1 MTQALLEL
9 RDAAFG
15 YGGEPIVSG
24 IDLRVEA
31 GAFLGVL
38 GPNGSGKTTLLRG
51 LLGLLEPLRGR
62 VDYAAVRFG
71 YVPQRETLDPVYPLT
86 VEEVVAMGGYGQLPG
101 LKRFANPERALAR
114 ECLERVQLLGRR
126 GALFSNLSGGQRQRA
141 LIARALMAR
150 PNLLVLD
157 EPTSGVDQQT
167 QELVL
172 DLLRGLNAKED
183 LGIVL
188 VSHQA
193 AMTRAVRDVMWIAD
207 GTARSR
213 APGEVPDSDA
223 LEVFHARSDSE
234 VD

>member
-71 YVPQRETLDPVYPLT
+71 YVPQRESVDWDFPVS
-86 VEEVVAMGGYGQLPG
+86 VMDVVLMGRYGHAG
-101 LKRFANPERALAR
+101 LLRRVSKHDRAIAR
-114 ECLERVQLLGRR
+114 ECLEKVNMHP
-126 GALFSNLSGGQRQRA
+126 F
-141 LIARALMAR
+141 
-150 PNLLVLD
+150 
-157 EPTSGVDQQT
+157 
-167 QELVL
+167 
-172 DLLRGLNAKED
+172 
-183 LGIVL
+183 
-188 VSHQA
+188 
-193 AMTRAVRDVMWIAD
+193 AD
-207 GTARSR
+207 R
-213 APGEVPDSDA
+213 
-223 LEVFHARSDSE
+223 
-234 VD
+234 